1 MRSVSGS
8 HRIDGAEIGGMGGGV
23 QTNPTIP
30 PMKDALKTIALTVV
44 AILIAQA
51 VVNKTPVGKFVS

>member
-1 MRSVSGS
+1 
-8 HRIDGAEIGGMGGGV
+8 
-23 QTNPTIP
+23 
-30 PMKDALKTIALTVV
+30 MKDALKTIALTIV